1 MRSKPTTVIWMGSAF
16 CAALVLTAVVLLVLG
31 AGERG
36 TNAALALTARLSF
49 LLFWAT
55 YAGGALR
62 ALFGATFQPLK
73 ERSRDLGLS
82 FASAHLVH
90 LGLVAWLCWISAV
103 PSVSTFFV
111 FGIAA
116 AWTYL
121 IALCSIAPWQQT
133 THPKLWWWLRVAGLN
148 YIAFAFALDFLRH
161 PLQGG
166 IRHIVAYW
174 PFAILSVAGPILR
187 LTARIV
193 RSAYVLRGSPYSSG

>member
-16 CAALVLTAVVLLVLG
+16 CAALALTAIVLLVLG
-31 AGERG
+31 VSEKG

-49 LLFWAT
+49 LLFWAA

-90 LGLVAWLCWISAV
+90 LGLVGWLCWIGAV
-103 PSVSTFFV
+103 PSVSTFAV
-111 FGIAA
+111 FGIAVV
-116 AWTYL
+116 WTYL
-121 IALCSIAPWQQT
+121 IALYSVAPRQQT
-133 THPKLWWWLRVAGLN
+133 MHPKLWWLLRVAGSN

-166 IRHIVAYW
+166 IRHILAYW
-174 PFAILSVAGPILR
+174 PFAILSVAGPMLR
-187 LTARIV
+187 LTARIL
-193 RSAYVLRGSPYSSG
+193 RTTDVLRGSPYSVR